1 MAFAASFLVGQL
13 PQNVQDFIVK
23 DLTAPLLKT
32 MMGLIFAVTIP
43 MIFISVVSSIYI
55 IEDIATLNDIG
66 F

>member
-1 MAFAASFLVGQL
+1 
-13 PQNVQDFIVK
+13 
-23 DLTAPLLKT
+23 